1 MPASPFL
8 RLDYR
13 VYGSHAAL
21 ELGIVFAD
29 FVTLYKDQPND
40 ADCIAQCASPFRTM
54 LALCRVEPD

>member
-1 MPASPFL
+1 MPVRPFL
-8 RLDYR
+8 GLDYR
-13 VYGSHAAL
+13 VYGSHA
-21 ELGIVFAD
+21 LGLAIVFAD